1 MMMDLSAPLSPAPE
15 FGTPPFAAGT
25 VAKSESLALV

>member
-1 MMMDLSAPLSPAPE
+1 MMMDLSAPLSPHQSLE
-15 FGTPPFAAGT
+15 LPPFAAGT